1 MKTNKYIITADWH
14 LRADK
19 PRCRLDDDW
28 LQTQK
33 DILKFIYNIAH
44 DNNAD
49 IIIVGDIYNSSNEPN
64 SVQNMFLLCALHA
77 SMSTN
82 IYILAGNHE
91 LPYHNW
97 QKRNDS
103 AFGIIWNMTKLKDCK
118 IKDLRQLGKAFPFG
132 IDDENIF
139 KQYSKSEK
147 QNKLSM
153 HTLVYKDKIPP
164 YIKNAVT
171 AQELLDK
178 YSDVKWIFTGD
189 NHHKFIYKNKNRYV
203 INPGCIIRQTA
214 DMINYKPSVY
224 LIDFD
229 NDSIKEIEIPDKKEM
244 VTDEYIILENKRN
257 DRIES
262 FVSSITVDK
271 DISFDFI
278 ENIKEAMK
286 KNDIDKD
293 MEKYINDLIMEVK

>member
-1 MKTNKYIITADWH
+1 MKQKNKYIITADWH

-19 PRCRLDDDW
+19 PRCRLDINW

-33 DILKFIYNIAH
+33 DILKFIFNTASE
-44 DNNAD
+44 NNAD
-49 IIIVGDIYNSSNEPN
+49 IILVGDLFNSSNE
-64 SVQNMFLLCALHA
+64 SDHIKYIFLDCALR
-77 SMSTN
+77 TYN
-82 IYILAGNHE
+82 GIVKTYLLAGNHDEYYNSFKHINKSSFGVIWRLVGKPNILRSLNDLGIAIHYGEE
-91 LPYHNW
+91 L
-97 QKRNDS
+97 
-103 AFGIIWNMTKLKDCK
+103 
-118 IKDLRQLGKAFPFG
+118 KDLRKD
-132 IDDENIF
+132 ID
-139 KQYSKSEK
+139 
-147 QNKLSM
+147 KLFI

-244 VTDEYIILENKRN
+244 VTDEYIILEKERN
-257 DRIES
+257 NRIES